1 MPGISVGSNIVAVTG
16 GEEVEKFARKDHGA
30 TLARKFTRSFSM
42 SAFRSKLPFKT
53 GELRRT
59 IYLRQR
65 GSNME
70 LRGTHYAPHVK
81 WIAGS
86 GKRTGV
92 ASQFRSEAKTTLRR
106 LGSIR

>member
-1 MPGISVGSNIVAVTG
+1 MSISVGSNIVAVRG
-16 GEEVEKFARKDHGA
+16 GEKVEAFVRKDHGA
-30 TLARKFTRSFSM
+30 DLARKFTRSFSM
-42 SAFRSKLPFKT
+42 SAFRSRLPFKT

-59 IYLRQR
+59 IFLRQR
-65 GSNME
+65 GANVE
-70 LRGTHYAPHVK
+70 LRGREYAPHVK
-81 WIAGS
+81 WVTGS

>member
-1 MPGISVGSNIVAVTG
+1 MSLSVYANIIAVRG
-16 GEEVEKFARKDHGA
+16 GEKIDKFVRRDHGA
-30 TLARKFTRSFSM
+30 DLARRFTRSFSM

-59 IYLRQR
+59 IFLRQR
-65 GSNME
+65 GANVE
-70 LRGTHYAPHVK
+70 LRGREYAPYVK
-81 WIAGS
+81 WVTGS

-92 ASQFRSEAKTTLRR
+92 ASTFRREAKTTLRR